1 MTRLAL
7 LAAFLPALLPTSLA
21 AAEGKPITP
30 EEFEAYVTGKTL
42 LYGST
47 GGEYGGEDYLPG
59 RKVRWSYLDGD
70 CKSGYWYDQND
81 QVCFV
86 YEDRPDDPQCWSFY
100 LDGGKLTA
108 LFENDPEG
116 SELYETGES
125 AEPLYCKGP
134 EVGV

>member
-1 MTRLAL
+1 MIRLRHLAL
-7 LAAFLPALLPTSLA
+7 LAVVLPNTLLA
-21 AAEGKPITP
+21 VDGKPLTP

-42 LYGST
+42 LYGT
-47 GGEYGGEDYLPG
+47 EGAEYGGEDYLPG

-70 CKSGYWYDQND
+70 CKSGFWYAQDQ
-81 QVCFV
+81 QVCFI

-108 LFENDPEG
+108 LFENDPNG
-116 SELYETGES
+116 TELYETGIS
-125 AEPLYCKGP
+125 NEPLFCEGP